1 MKKIDGR
8 RIAEKMEEEIKRG
21 VEGKEIKIVTIVVE
35 GSEESLLFAKL
46 KDRACKRTGIEHE
59 IIGIEHAKQEEIEK
73 EIDYLNENE
82 EITGINIQLPLP
94 SSINHYELVK
104 KISIEKDIEGIHPYN
119 MGNLLFSYEEIVPC
133 TPKAVLKII
142 ENEDILLEGKN
153 VVIVNHSTIIGKPLA
168 ILMLNRNATVSVC
181 HIYTKNLSSYTRKA
195 DILITATGV
204 KWLIK
209 GDDVKNDCVI
219 IDAGIKKE
227 GEKVYGDVHESALK
241 KARAFTPVPGGVGP
255 VTISC
260 MLENSLIAYK
270 KLHKRI

>member
-1 MKKIDGR
+1 MQKIDGR
-8 RIAEKMEEEIKRG
+8 RIAEKIEEEIKKR

-46 KDRACKRTGIEHE
+46 KDKACKRTGIEHE
-59 IIGIEHAKQEEIEK
+59 IIGIEHAEQREIEK
-73 EIDYLNENE
+73 EIDYLNKDKRV
-82 EITGINIQLPLP
+82 TGINIQLPLP
-94 SSINHYELVK
+94 SSINHYEVVK
-104 KISIEKDIEGIHPYN
+104 KILIEKDIEGIHPYN
-119 MGNLLFSYEEIVPC
+119 MGNLLFSYEDIIPC

-142 ENEDILLEGKN
+142 ENEHIFLEGKN

-209 GDDVKNDCVI
+209 GDDVKNGCII

-227 GEKVYGDVHESALK
+227 GEKIYGDVHESALK

-270 KLHKRI
+270 